1 MPHILH
7 SPSSQTTPSN
17 NGNGSSSS
25 NYRSTPDSRS
35 SVLSRAR
42 EYTKRVEGDARRRS
56 KSVDRNNSSNNNNNS
71 NSENHSNS
79 SPSFSPSSSQNN
91 YRTSR
96 QTPRSTVSGK
106 SNNNISSSNRGGEE
120 EGSRHYRSR
129 SVGRASNGSTSSSY
143 RRSISTRERAIAS
156 VEKESNNNNN
166 NKMQQQQQQ
175 QQARQPSFSS
185 PSSSHRNEN
194 TNHSR
199 MSPATSVQS
208 RSARS
213 LSRGRRSS
221 TGEDQPTT
229 VQQPQDRQQQAGG
242 GEGEPVVSPELLVD
256 ALSGHEDGLLAI
268 AERLMEHYDSGYDV
282 MGESIIDAFADVQ
295 KLFQHVVEAAHMEGA
310 AFESSRREEE
320 IRDLKRRVARG
331 EINGGMDGDEID
343 NDGMASPSST
353 NGPVRHDEFID
364 KDVKDCLNDA
374 IRKGVP
380 IKEQRHHDECF
391 KLYEEACQEASA
403 MLPVDSDHRGRLQL
417 SIARAESM
425 SPDRGC
431 AILRYAMDD
440 VIRSGLRPGK
450 IPKNYPLSD
459 PSKRADVVLSKPS
472 KGTAPQSSEE
482 QLNSLVE
489 EMKEI
494 INAPVYEDTPLR
506 EVAKR
511 FWLALQENK
520 KIRSK
525 NEDRLEHNLGKLKGD
540 YLLARAEWEEKLT
553 NAREETEVFK
563 RKYTN
568 IKDGKEVSLMED
580 ARSMMSQKFM
590 HQNQSN
596 QNNESGEFRADAS
609 TVQSSSFRSATSRP
623 EFKRATESVVS
634 MGGNLAAHAKTLV
647 GSFACAGNNERTGQV
662 LSTERATEEWRGRRV
677 NAGQRKEEEEQQQ
690 QQSTSEQQHRG
701 LEMSQSSQSQSQHS
715 RSYRENSSAASSRRV
730 DV

>member
-1 MPHILH
+1 LQQQFRINVHNTCTLVLYVQQMPPILH

-17 NGNGSSSS
+17 NDNGNSSS

-56 KSVDRNNSSNNNNNS
+56 KSVDRNNDSNNNTNNNNN
-71 NSENHSNS
+71 NNNNLNS
-79 SPSFSPSSSQNN
+79 SPSFSPTSSHNN

-96 QTPRSTVSGK
+96 QTPSSTVSGK
-106 SNNNISSSNRGGEE
+106 SNGSSSNRGEEE
-120 EGSRHYRSR
+120 EGRHYRSR

-143 RRSISTRERAIAS
+143 RRSISTRERAMAS

-166 NKMQQQQQQ
+166 QMQQQQ

-199 MSPATSVQS
+199 MSPATSVRS

-229 VQQPQDRQQQAGG
+229 VQQPQDHQQQQAGG

-343 NDGMASPSST
+343 DGDMASPSSAH
-353 NGPVRHDEFID
+353 GPVRHDEFID

-391 KLYEEACQEASA
+391 KLYEQACQEASA

-440 VIRSGLRPGK
+440 VLRSGLRAGK
-450 IPKNYPLSD
+450 IPKNYPLLD

-494 INAPVYEDTPLR
+494 INAPVYENTPLQD
-506 EVAKR
+506 VATR
-511 FWLALQENK
+511 FWSALQENK

-540 YLLARAEWEEKLT
+540 YLLARAVSI
-553 NAREETEVFK
+553 VFSFI
-563 RKYTN
+563 N
-568 IKDGKEVSLMED
+568 IVLLGLVWFGLVWFDFTPILFHSISIM
-580 ARSMMSQKFM
+580 
-590 HQNQSN
+590 
-596 QNNESGEFRADAS
+596 
-609 TVQSSSFRSATSRP
+609 SSSFF
-623 EFKRATESVVS
+623 E
-634 MGGNLAAHAKTLV
+634 
-647 GSFACAGNNERTGQV
+647 
-662 LSTERATEEWRGRRV
+662 LS
-677 NAGQRKEEEEQQQ
+677 
-690 QQSTSEQQHRG
+690 
-701 LEMSQSSQSQSQHS
+701 
-715 RSYRENSSAASSRRV
+715 
-730 DV
+730 